1 MQFRKILIEAGANV
15 IPAEVEAHRPEIV
28 SVLLGEPEAI
38 TGRTIPQMV
47 ASAWKGKTELR
58 VAALLSRPPWDRMA
72 EDIREWLLEEGW
84 YWLDTKGGRRWFPP
98 EHDSSEC
105 AEVR

>member
-1 MQFRKILIEAGANV
+1 MDFRKILIEAGANV

-28 SVLLGEPEAI
+28 SVLLGDSQAI
-38 TGRTIPQMV
+38 AGLTIPQMI
-47 ASAWKGKTELR
+47 ASAWPDKTELR

-84 YWLDTKGGRRWFPP
+84 SYLNMEDGRRWYPP
-98 EHDSSEC
+98 EYDLSACE
-105 AEVR
+105 